1 MKIAIATKDFNHV
14 AGHAGQS
21 RHWLIYD
28 SDAGTPEPRRVTL
41 EKSQVFH
48 HWETGPHPLDD
59 IEVIVA
65 GSAGDG
71 FVRRM
76 MERDIEVLLTGER
89 DAMRALSAVL
99 AGEVLPDPR
108 FNPTLLICKLRDLF
122 SKH

>member
-1 MKIAIATKDFNHV
+1 MKIAIATSDFIHV

-21 RHWLIYD
+21 RHWLVYD
-28 SDAGTPEPRRVTL
+28 SDAGTTEAGRITL

-48 HWETGPHPLDD
+48 HWETGSHPLDD
-59 IEVIVA
+59 IEVIIA

-76 MERDIEVLLTGER
+76 KERDIAVLLTGEL

-108 FNPTLLICKLRDLF
+108 FNPTLLVCKLRDLF